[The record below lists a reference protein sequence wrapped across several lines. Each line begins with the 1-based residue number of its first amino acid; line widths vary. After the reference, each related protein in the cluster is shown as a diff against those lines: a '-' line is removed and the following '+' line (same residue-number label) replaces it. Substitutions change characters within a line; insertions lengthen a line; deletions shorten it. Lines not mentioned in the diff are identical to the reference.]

1 MEYCARMG
9 IQACG
14 VCKFP
19 ELPELVVLFPL
30 KQRASGI
37 YSQISF
43 TCWWIVKHSQSVV
56 KMFHVKQYG
65 PGSEESG
72 AILLTSER
80 AACPMRAGT

>member
-1 MEYCARMG
+1 MG
-9 IQACG
+9 IQTCG

-37 YSQISF
+37 YSQISS
-43 TCWWIVKHSQSVV
+43 TCWWIVKHLQSVV

-72 AILLTSER
+72 AILLTSDR
-80 AACPMRAGT
+80 AACPMRAET

>member
-1 MEYCARMG
+1 MG
-9 IQACG
+9 IQTCG

-19 ELPELVVLFPL
+19 ELLELVVLFPL
-30 KQRASGI
+30 KQRASDI
-37 YSQISF
+37 YSQISS